1 MEYKRNQFCVALY
14 SMTLIFNAEIGEF
27 IISCF
32 TRKILSEI
40 KSTFTAPSPPHNE
53 PIDFLLGKRIYDA
66 LPCLLSSLEI
76 R

>member
-1 MEYKRNQFCVALY
+1 MECKRNQFCVALY

-53 PIDFLLGKRIYDA
+53 LIDFLLGKCIH
-66 LPCLLSSLEI
+66 L
-76 R
+76 

>member
-1 MEYKRNQFCVALY
+1 MEYKGNKFCVALY

-53 PIDFLLGKRIYDA
+53 LIDFSIGKCIH
-66 LPCLLSSLEI
+66 L
-76 R
+76 